1 MGLTVG
7 EEDHADVGAA
17 GATGIAT
24 RGIARA
30 STGTSGVKSGGDGA
44 INCWSSSLVNK
55 GTSTQGPQWS
65 GGEGHGVICCDRV
78 EVGAIGVVQRLFLA
92 NSKAMCPSSPI
103 HKTSPAALMG
113 MSRQKTRKRVVIDD
127 QSPFIGSTRA
137 CAGKSDSL
145 PGRNEG

>member
-30 STGTSGVKSGGDGA
+30 STGTSGVKSGEDGA

-65 GGEGHGVICCDRV
+65 GGEGHGVLCCDKV

-92 NSKAMCPSSPI
+92 QGVADEEALLALREQARLGHASLCP
-103 HKTSPAALMG
+103 
-113 MSRQKTRKRVVIDD
+113 
-127 QSPFIGSTRA
+127 A
-137 CAGKSDSL
+137 CY
-145 PGRNEG
+145 RFCY